1 VTHVGFT
8 DESEG
13 VSEAAGEQFVREY
26 GRAPERSLNLG
37 DGATDGDR
45 QTSTS
50 LSLTQRRFTR
60 VVDREKPGGPGV
72 LSESRTRECGAGV
85 SGLGGVPE
93 KSPAIGQ
100 TKVYRLADFSTI
112 W

>member
-1 VTHVGFT
+1 MHVGFT
-8 DESEG
+8 DESWG
-13 VSEAAGEQFVREY
+13 FLEAAREQFVSEH

-50 LSLTQRRFTR
+50 VSLTQRRFIR
-60 VVDREKPGGPGV
+60 VVDRETPGGPGL
-72 LSESRTRECGAGV
+72 LSESRTRQRGAGL
-85 SGLGGVPE
+85 SGLGGEPE
-93 KSPAIGQ
+93 ESPAIHQ